1 MSDVSEPAGE
11 PRHDPYVAFR
21 IPAFRRFLFA
31 RVLIMIGTA
40 AQSLAIGWE
49 MYQRTNQPQALGYI
63 GLVQAIPMLLFTLPA
78 GYLADVLD
86 RRRIMV
92 FGLLGSTATS
102 FALAIFSIRHGNIPV
117 MYLLLF
123 FDATFNK
130 LMGPASI
137 ALLPQLVPRELFEN
151 AVKWRTTLFHLSGVI
166 GPAIG
171 GVIISFSVPAAYLF
185 SASTTVIFIVVLL
198 FLPLGEGERS
208 QPGQP
213 VRQVIE
219 GLQFVWRRKLVLGA
233 ISLDMFAV
241 LLGGAVYLLPVY
253 VQDILPAG
261 SFGLS
266 PEQMLGWLRAAPA
279 AGSITMAL
287 ILAHLPPMK
296 QAGRAMLLAVAG
308 FGAVTI
314 VFGFSKNFA
323 LSWAMLFLT
332 GFFDNISVVVRHT
345 LVQLSTPNEMRGRV
359 SAVNSIF
366 IGSSNE
372 LGGFESGIVAQWF
385 GPVASVV
392 SGGIGT
398 LLVVGLW
405 TALFPGIRTFG
416 SLADVSDREDD
427 DPEQPTLTVEDYDRP
442 APVAEDGP
450 AARPEVEDGDLGA
463 ELPDDK
469 VAG

>member
-1 MSDVSEPAGE
+1 MSDVSEPGQQ
-11 PRHDPYVAFR
+11 RHDPYVAFR
-21 IPAFRRFLFA
+21 IPNFRYFVFA

-78 GYLADVLD
+78 GYLADILD

-92 FGLLGSTATS
+92 VGLIGSTLTS
-102 FALAIFSIRHGNIPV
+102 FSLAIFSINQGSIGW
-117 MYLLLF
+117 MYALLF
-123 FDATFNK
+123 CDATFNK

-151 AVKWRTTLFHLSGVI
+151 AVKWRTTLFHMSGVI
-166 GPAIG
+166 GPAVG

-185 SASTTVIFIVVLL
+185 SASTTVIFIIVLL
-198 FLPLGEGERS
+198 LLKLDPGERS

-213 VRQVIE
+213 VRQVVE
-219 GLQFVWRRKLVLGA
+219 GLRFVWRRKLVLGA

-241 LLGGAVYLLPVY
+241 LLGGAVYLLPIY
-253 VQDILPAG
+253 VTDILPARAG
-261 SFGLS
+261 IS

-296 QAGRAMLLAVAG
+296 QAGRAMFLAVAG

-314 VFGFSKNFA
+314 VFGFSKNFW

-359 SAVNSIF
+359 SSVNSIF

-405 TALFPGIRTFG
+405 TILFPGILKFG
-416 SLADVSDREDD
+416 SLADVKEREEE
-427 DPEQPTLTVEDYDRP
+427 DPVESTLTVEDHGRAD
-442 APVAEDGP
+442 PVDQDGP
-450 AARPEVEDGDLGA
+450 AAVREVEDGDLGA